1 MYTISGSW
9 RSGSAF
15 ASHAKGHRFKSC
27 TAHHLEY
34 PHSSR
39 GYFFAV
45 MGRSN
50 TNFLVLQQDLKGAAM
65 FLFVRLSCSSA
76 HKAKTASPACRKI
89 SSEILPEGKSCT
101 AHHLKHLLLEVF
113 FILFFDL
120 FDFLSQRRGR
130 VCYTKYKRILYANPK
145 FVAALYSH

>member
-1 MYTISGSW
+1 MYTVSGSW

-50 TNFLVLQQDLKGAAM
+50 TNFLVLRQDLKGAAM

-101 AHHLKHLLLEVF
+101 AHHLKHLLREVF
-113 FILFFDL
+113 FIPLLAVSKQTALFA
-120 FDFLSQRRGR
+120 SNSPHRG
-130 VCYTKYKRILYANPK
+130 VGLCYTKYKRFLC
-145 FVAALYSH
+145 

>member
-50 TNFLVLQQDLKGAAM
+50 TNFLVLRQDLKGAAM

-113 FILFFDL
+113 FIPLLAVSKQTALFAAN
-120 FDFLSQRRGR
+120 SPHRG
-130 VCYTKYKRILYANPK
+130 VGLCYTKYKRFLC
-145 FVAALYSH
+145 